1 MWIKKILHKEPAQ
14 YTAEQVRNL
23 NKYGVLITKEELAND
38 LLKHIQEDIANF
50 AEGETTIPHAIY
62 EVLPEVTPLLDS
74 VILSYL
80 KKFKFNYELVESS
93 DNIKILIVKWDE

>member
-1 MWIKKILHKEPAQ
+1 MWNIFHKEPVQ
-14 YTAEQVRNL
+14 YTAEQARSL
-23 NKYGVLITKEELAND
+23 NKYGITKEELANN
-38 LLKHIQEDIANF
+38 LLKQIQEDIANF

-62 EVLPEVTPLLDS
+62 EILPEVTPLLDS

-80 KKFKFNYELVESS
+80 KKFKFNYELIESS